1 MKFTLQVVFLAAL
14 LAGIPAHGQVPTV
27 VDGGILNGASFSK
40 GDPVAP
46 GSLVSIFGSGYAE
59 SLAQADSVPLST
71 VIGDVSVTFNG
82 IAAPLYF
89 VGKDQINVQVPWEVA
104 PADGAT
110 SNVTVV
116 VTRGSA
122 SSKATTARVVSA
134 APGLFMVSGG
144 SQAIAINGDGTI
156 AAAAG
161 SIPDLA
167 THPAKPGDVII
178 LYATGLGAVT
188 PAVQSGHDS
197 LDKLR
202 FTVGMPLVTI
212 GGLSAQVPFSGLT
225 PQFPG
230 VNQLNVV
237 IPANVTPAANVPVTL
252 QLNGITH
259 QATFAISQ

>member
-1 MKFTLQVVFLAAL
+1 MKFTLLVVILAAL
-14 LAGIPAHGQVPTV
+14 LGGIRAHGQVPTV

-46 GSLVSIFGSGYAE
+46 GSLVSIFGSDLAA

-71 VIGDVSVTFNG
+71 VIGGVSVTFNG

-89 VGKDQINVQVPWEVA
+89 VSPGQINAQVPWEVA
-104 PADGAT
+104 PADGST

-144 SQAIAINGDGTI
+144 SQAIAINGDGTL
-156 AAAAG
+156 AAASG
-161 SIPDLA
+161 SIPGLT
-167 THPAKPGDVII
+167 THPAKPGDVIV
-178 LYATGLGAVT
+178 LYATGLGAVDR
-188 PAVQSGHDS
+188 PVQSGHDS
-197 LDKLR
+197 NDQLR
-202 FTVGMPLVTI
+202 RTIGMPLVTI

-237 IPANVTPAANVPVTL
+237 IPANVASSPSVPL
-252 QLNGITH
+252 RIQLNGIMH
-259 QATFAISQ
+259 QATLAISQ